1 MINDLELP
9 VQLLTE
15 QDIKRLGEIK
25 KQLSS
30 IPTDENSF
38 LKIESLFYDVLAM
51 ARTYSNGDTANYFL
65 SDFKQVFDT
74 KYKLTQDKYAK
85 SKHRELA
92 IKQFK
97 IAFNE
102 QITSWI
108 KSQAGKSVSREV

>member
-1 MINDLELP
+1 MHDLESP

-15 QDIKRLGEIK
+15 NDAKRLVEIK

-51 ARTYSNGDTANYFL
+51 ARAYSTGDVVNSFQ
-65 SDFKQVFDT
+65 SDFKRVFDT
-74 KYKLTQDKYAK
+74 KYKLTQEKYSK
-85 SKHRELA
+85 SRHRELA

-102 QITSWI
+102 QLTNWI
-108 KSQAGKSVSREV
+108 KSQGRKAMS